1 MIVAIERIS
10 TIIPAT
16 DRPATLDAAL
26 AAIRAAAE
34 PPEEII
40 VVDEP
45 AGRGPAGARNDGA
58 QRSSGEILVF
68 VDSDVEVHADAFTR
82 IRRAFEAEPGLAA
95 IFGSYDDDPRAGGIV
110 SDFRNLLHHHVHH
123 AGAGPAATFW
133 AGLGAVRRDAFVDVG
148 GFDESRFPRASIED
162 IDLGARLHAAGRR
175 ITLDPR
181 IQGTHLKRWTLR
193 TMVQTD
199 LLGRGMP
206 WVELIL
212 SRRAEA
218 TALNLGWRHRSSTL
232 ASLILLRSIAR
243 RRPRGTLL
251 GLVMLGALNW
261 SFYRLLLHRRGR
273 LHAAV
278 GVALHAVHHVSAAAA
293 VPLGVLAHLRRRLG
307 DRR

>member
-16 DRPATLDAAL
+16 NRPATLDGAL

-82 IRRAFEAEPGLAA
+82 IRRAFEAEPDLAA

-199 LLGRGMP
+199 LFGRGMP

>member
-34 PPEEII
+34 APEEII
-40 VVDEP
+40 VVDAP
-45 AGRGPAGARNDGA
+45 AGRGPAGARNEGA

-82 IRRAFEAEPGLAA
+82 IRRAFEAEPDLAA

-148 GFDESRFPRASIED
+148 GFDERRFPRASIED

-181 IQGTHLKRWTLR
+181 IQGTHLKHWTLR

-206 WVELIL
+206 WVELLL
-212 SRRAEA
+212 SRRADA

-232 ASLILLRSIAR
+232 ASLILIASIAR
-243 RRPRGTLL
+243 RRPRGTLVA
-251 GLVMLGALNW
+251 LVTLGALNW
-261 SFYRLLLHRRGR
+261 SFYRLLLRRRGR

-278 GVALHAVHHVSAAAA
+278 AVALHAVHHVSAAAA

>member
-45 AGRGPAGARNDGA
+45 AGRGPAGTRNDGA
-58 QRSSGEILVF
+58 QQSSGEILVF

-82 IRRAFEAEPGLAA
+82 IRRAFEAEPDLAA

-199 LLGRGMP
+199 LLGRGVP

-212 SRRAEA
+212 SRRADA

-232 ASLILLRSIAR
+232 ASLILIGSIAR
-243 RRPRGTLL
+243 RRPCGTLL
-251 GLVMLGALNW
+251 GLVTLGALNW

-278 GVALHAVHHVSAAAA
+278 GVALHAVHHVCAAAA